1 MQIRHRQRTQ
11 YFNMHACIDIMHFN
25 LPSSVVRSRRVHV
38 LFEPQPA
45 PLVAQ
50 TITSY
55 SVLGFRLVI
64 FESMQLKVH

>member
-11 YFNMHACIDIMHFN
+11 YFNMRACYQEYIIDIMHFN
-25 LPSSVVRSRRVHV
+25 LPLSVVRSRRV

-45 PLVAQ
+45 PLVAH

-64 FESMQLKVH
+64 F